1 MEKISDEMINEINAL
16 ARKSKTEGLNEE
28 EKKWQQELRKEYLRL
43 FRKGFKQQLQHVKVV
58 DPKGNDI
65 TPSKRKN

>member
-28 EKKWQQELRKEYLRL
+28 EKKRQQELRKEYLRL
-43 FRKGFKQQLQHVKVV
+43 FRKG
-58 DPKGNDI
+58 
-65 TPSKRKN
+65 